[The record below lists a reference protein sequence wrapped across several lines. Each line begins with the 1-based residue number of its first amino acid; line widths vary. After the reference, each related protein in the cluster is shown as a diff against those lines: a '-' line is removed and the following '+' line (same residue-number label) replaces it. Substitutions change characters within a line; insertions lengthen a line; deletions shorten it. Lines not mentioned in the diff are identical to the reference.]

1 MNPGP
6 TTINGISIYY
16 QNIQGLIP
24 SGHLG
29 NKHPIFND
37 TKLIE
42 LHHYVETYFPDVV
55 ILNKTWLKETILLL
69 DSEILP
75 PDMYTIFRRD
85 RCPETHPI
93 DVSNSKKFRRN
104 GGGVLIAVRDQLSI
118 KINVIPLKHE
128 AEILAIEVTLENK
141 TKIIIATCYR
151 VGTLGMHNADEILK
165 ALRMLTRKKSV
176 KKCIMIGDFN
186 LPKINWMSGTGTS
199 TLDNTFLNGFAE
211 CSMVQCIHES
221 THK

>member
-6 TTINGISIYY
+6 TTINGNGISIYY

-24 SGHLG
+24 FGHLG

-37 TKLIE
+37 AKLIE

-55 ILNKTWLKETILLL
+55 ILTETWLKGTIL

-75 PDMYTIFRRD
+75 PDMYTIFRR
-85 RCPETHPI
+85 ETHPI
-93 DVSNSKKFRRN
+93 DISNSKKFHRN
-104 GGGVLIAVRDQLSI
+104 GGGVLIAGRNQLSI

-165 ALRMLTRKKSV
+165 L
-176 KKCIMIGDFN
+176 
-186 LPKINWMSGTGTS
+186 
-199 TLDNTFLNGFAE
+199 
-211 CSMVQCIHES
+211 
-221 THK
+221 

>member
-24 SGHLG
+24 FGHLG

-37 TKLIE
+37 AKLIE

-55 ILNKTWLKETILLL
+55 TLNETWLKETIL
-69 DSEILP
+69 DSEILH

-93 DVSNSKKFRRN
+93 DISNSKKFCRN
-104 GGGVLIAVRDQLSI
+104 GGGVLIAVRNQLSI

-151 VGTLGMHNADEILK
+151 V
-165 ALRMLTRKKSV
+165 
-176 KKCIMIGDFN
+176 
-186 LPKINWMSGTGTS
+186 
-199 TLDNTFLNGFAE
+199 
-211 CSMVQCIHES
+211 
-221 THK
+221 

>member
-24 SGHLG
+24 FGHLG
-29 NKHPIFND
+29 SKHPIFND

-42 LHHYVETYFPDVV
+42 LHHYVETYFHDVV
-55 ILNKTWLKETILLL
+55 ILNETWLKETIL

-75 PDMYTIFRRD
+75 PNMYTIFRRD

-93 DVSNSKKFRRN
+93 DISNSKKLCRN
-104 GGGVLIAVRDQLSI
+104 GGGVLIAVTNQLSI
-118 KINVIPLKHE
+118 NINVIPLKHE
-128 AEILAIEVTLENK
+128 AEILAIEITLENK
-141 TKIIIATCYR
+141 TKITIATCYR

-186 LPKINWMSGTGTS
+186 LPQINWLSGTGTS
-199 TLDNTFLNGFAE
+199 TLDNTIF
-211 CSMVQCIHES
+211 
-221 THK
+221 K

>member
-24 SGHLG
+24 FGHMG

-37 TKLIE
+37 AKLIE

-55 ILNKTWLKETILLL
+55 ILNETWLKETIL

-93 DVSNSKKFRRN
+93 DISNSKKFR
-104 GGGVLIAVRDQLSI
+104 
-118 KINVIPLKHE
+118 
-128 AEILAIEVTLENK
+128 
-141 TKIIIATCYR
+141 
-151 VGTLGMHNADEILK
+151 
-165 ALRMLTRKKSV
+165 KKSA
-176 KKCIMIGDFN
+176 IN
-186 LPKINWMSGTGTS
+186 KI
-199 TLDNTFLNGFAE
+199 
-211 CSMVQCIHES
+211 
-221 THK
+221 